1 MKRII
6 LVFLLYSS
14 MITFSQ
20 RFKVLSGDLKSLKE
34 ISEYNITFDYSDLVV
49 HGYESEEEYLAE
61 KVGKRSSEEL
71 KAEKFK
77 EDWYLDRVNKYEP
90 SFISYFNERFKN
102 GEMKVEKN
110 ETLQFTIGVKTT
122 WVYPGYTLAAV
133 EPAKISAILTFF
145 ETQKPENILFQIE
158 YNKVIGISKEL
169 TYDQGNRIAGAY
181 EKLAKN
187 IVMQL
192 KRL

>member
-1 MKRII
+1 MKKIVLI
-6 LVFLLYSS
+6 LFFISTLG
-14 MITFSQ
+14 FSQ
-20 RFKVLSGDLKSLKE
+20 RFKVLSGDLKNLKE
-34 ISEYNITFDYSDLVV
+34 ISEYNIAFDYSELVV

-61 KVGKRSSEEL
+61 KMEKRSGEQW

-77 EDWYLDRVNKYEP
+77 EDWYADRENKYEP
-90 SFISYFNERFKN
+90 SFISYFNERFKK
-102 GEMKVEKN
+102 GEIKVEKN
-110 ETLQFTIGVKTT
+110 ELLKFSLTVKTI

-133 EPAKISAILTFF
+133 EPAKISAVLTFF
-145 ETQKPENILFQIE
+145 ETQNPENILFQIE
-158 YNKVIGISKEL
+158 YDKVIGISKEL

>member
-1 MKRII
+1 MKKLVLI
-6 LVFLLYSS
+6 LFFISTLG
-14 MITFSQ
+14 FSQ
-20 RFKVLSGDLKSLKE
+20 RFKVLSGDLKNLKE
-34 ISEYNITFDYSDLVV
+34 ISEYNIAFDYSELVV

-61 KVGKRSSEEL
+61 KMEKRSGEQW

-77 EDWYLDRVNKYEP
+77 EDWYADRENKYEP
-90 SFISYFNERFKN
+90 SFISYFNERFKK
-102 GEMKVEKN
+102 GEIKVEKN
-110 ETLQFTIGVKTT
+110 ELLKFSLTVKTI

-133 EPAKISAILTFF
+133 EPAKISAVLTFF

-158 YNKVIGISKEL
+158 YDKVIGISKEL